1 MPSEHERPNM
11 FAPGHRLS
19 DIGPPGESPSQG
31 EASQQHRSVRHPHY
45 ERWYRERHRQR
56 AYEALTQNQI
66 RQSVPTSAQPTTS
79 ANPHLLQQAQS
90 SSKARRSSQVI
101 NGVLYAGSIASPFTK
116 SPPQNELTEDDGETP
131 KKSGPQL
138 SIVPPT
144 PPGGKA
150 APTSV
155 LPRQNIQSLT
165 VPDPFMPQPRKPQPE
180 ANTQPFTQLE
190 KERHPPSLTPGVEV
204 RDVPV
209 NHRDTRPPQQGQ
221 RHPPSLTPGV
231 APSQVEVRDVPVNHR
246 DTRPPQQGQRHDAHR
261 PLPALPVEPAIR
273 NVPVNHR
280 DTGPPQQDRRHPPS
294 LTPGVAPSQV
304 EVQDV
309 PVNHRDTR
317 PPQQGQRHDAHR
329 PLPALPVEPT
339 VRIVSVVHQGARP
352 PPRGQRYY
360 VQHPPPVEPAV
371 ASRPPIVAR
380 PTLGSMSRLGKFLWY
395 RGGRSGGV
403 QPVTRDG
410 SRPVV
415 AFGNLTAGSDVRPP
429 GKSTPPVEGLF
440 ELGAGVDAMAEL
452 ESAVVA
458 PPKRDY
464 VGDYFSVRHEG
475 PPVLPPLLVDDGL
488 VGLDF
493 APPAAET
500 ETSAPIYELFTRER
514 DWDFDMEVAE
524 QYKKVCGTNHSS

>member
-1 MPSEHERPNM
+1 M

-221 RHPPSLTPGV
+221 RH
-231 APSQVEVRDVPVNHR
+231 
-246 DTRPPQQGQRHDAHR
+246 
-261 PLPALPVEPAIR
+261 
-273 NVPVNHR
+273 
-280 DTGPPQQDRRHPPS
+280 
-294 LTPGVAPSQV
+294 
-304 EVQDV
+304 
-309 PVNHRDTR
+309 
-317 PPQQGQRHDAHR
+317 DAHR

-352 PPRGQRYY
+352 PPPGQRYY

-475 PPVLPPLLVDDGL
+475 PPVLPPLLVDDGS

>member
-261 PLPALPVEPAIR
+261 PLPALPVEP
-273 NVPVNHR
+273 
-280 DTGPPQQDRRHPPS
+280 
-294 LTPGVAPSQV
+294 
-304 EVQDV
+304 
-309 PVNHRDTR
+309 
-317 PPQQGQRHDAHR
+317 
-329 PLPALPVEPT
+329 T